1 MPFSYVVAWSRGHRI
16 LSPSAPVL
24 NEPRF
29 GHTAWPHGH
38 ARTVIQQAQHLLY
51 EKNSTL
57 HNYLILLAL
66 WLMVFS
72 ASSQVMIV
80 APILPRIGEALAV
93 HQSLLGTLVTSYAV
107 MLSVFALITGPIS
120 DRIGRRSVLLM
131 GSGAMAVALYFHG
144 LADSYIS
151 LLTVR
156 ALAGAAGGML
166 SGAAVAYVGDYF
178 PYHRRGWANGWIM
191 SGIAVGQIIGIP
203 AGTIIADQMGFRW
216 PFLLFGIVMTISTLM
231 IWRFVPQPDVDRDPH
246 PLSIRRAIKNYL
258 ILVREPAVGM
268 GTAAYFLM
276 FFSVGLYVIYLP
288 TWLEET
294 LGVGGEEIASLFLA
308 GGLASVVAGP
318 LAGRLSDSVGRKP
331 LIVSSCIGLGIAMLL
346 TTSVVTTMLAA
357 YLIFAGTMVMVG
369 MRISPFQS
377 LMSELVTAE
386 RRGIL
391 MSLAVGIGQIGIGIS
406 GMVAG
411 IMYTDFGYLSNTVMG
426 AVSILLMAFL
436 VRQYLPEPELRP
448 ERTVSDVE
456 RLAAVPESD

>member
-1 MPFSYVVAWSRGHRI
+1 MGYGESANWRKGI
-16 LSPSAPVL
+16 LYD
-24 NEPRF
+24 R
-29 GHTAWPHGH
+29 
-38 ARTVIQQAQHLLY
+38 
-51 EKNSTL
+51 NSKL

-93 HQSLLGTLVTSYAV
+93 KQSLLGMLVTSYAV

-120 DRIGRRSVLLM
+120 DRLGRRSVLLM
-131 GSGAMAVALYFHG
+131 GSGAMAVALYLHG
-144 LADSYIS
+144 LADTYGS
-151 LLTVR
+151 LLAAR

-191 SGIAVGQIIGIP
+191 SGIAVGQILGIP

-216 PFLLFGIVMTISTLM
+216 PFLLFACVMTASTLM
-231 IWRFVPQPDVDRDPH
+231 IWRFVPQPDVPLDPN
-246 PLSIRRAIKNYL
+246 PLSIRRAIKNYVL
-258 ILVREPAVGM
+258 LVRNTAVGV
-268 GTAAYFLM
+268 GTATYFLM

-294 LGVGGEEIASLFLA
+294 LNVGGKEIASLFLV
-308 GGLASVVAGP
+308 GGLASVIAGP
-318 LAGRLSDSVGRKP
+318 VAGRLSDTIGRKP
-331 LIVSSCIGLGIAMLL
+331 LIVSSCVGLGVAMLL
-346 TTSVVTTMLAA
+346 TTYVVTSMLTA
-357 YLIFAGTMVMVG
+357 YLIFAVSMIMVG
-369 MRISPFQS
+369 MRISPLQS
-377 LMSELVTAE
+377 LMSELVKAD

-406 GMVAG
+406 GAVAG
-411 IMYTDFGYLSNTVMG
+411 LVYTGSGYVSNTVMG
-426 AVSILLMAFL
+426 ATAILLMAFL

-448 ERTVSDVE
+448 QAAISEIETLS
-456 RLAAVPESD
+456 AVPEAD